1 MLFIEDLYIGTATAT
16 RSLTLSYDYRTK
28 SRLRTTLDSGEA
40 LGLFLPRGTILRGG
54 QLLLASDGSVVEVF
68 AAEESLLEARC
79 ENLLDLT
86 CAAYHLGN
94 RHVAVQVGG
103 DMRGA
108 WLRLGADHVLEMM
121 LAKLGCD
128 VHALVAPFEPES
140 GAYAPG
146 HGHQHD
152 DSPER
157 RGPRI
162 HEYSAGAASA

>member
-1 MLFIEDLYIGTATAT
+1 MLFIEDFYEGDAPSTE
-16 RSLTLSYDYRTK
+16 SLTLSYDYRTK
-28 SRLRTTLDSGEA
+28 SRLRTALDSGEA

-54 QLLLASDGSVVEVF
+54 HRLLASDGSVVEVF
-68 AAEESLLEARC
+68 AADEKLLEARC

-94 RHVAVQVGG
+94 RHVAVEVGG

-108 WLRLGADHVLEMM
+108 WLRLAADHVLEMM
-121 LAKLGCD
+121 LTKIGCD
-128 VHALVAPFEPES
+128 VRALVAPFEPES

-146 HGHQHD
+146 HSHHHGE
-152 DSPER
+152 SAER

-162 HEYSAGAASA
+162 HEYTARA

>member
-1 MLFIEDLYIGTATAT
+1 MLFIEDFYEGDAPAT

-28 SRLRTTLDSGEA
+28 SRLRTTLDSGET

-54 QLLLASDGSVVEVF
+54 HRLLASDGSIVEVF
-68 AAEESLLEARC
+68 AADESLLEARC

-108 WLRLGADHVLEMM
+108 WLRLAADHVLEMM
-121 LAKLGCD
+121 LSTIGCD

-146 HGHQHD
+146 HTHNHG
-152 DSPER
+152 DSVDR
-157 RGPRI
+157 RSPRI
-162 HEYSAGAASA
+162 HEYTARTASA